1 MMNYIESINM
11 KRTALH
17 FLASRIQEDQV
28 TALREAF
35 SYFDKNGDGK
45 LTAKE
50 LKEGVKKVKDCQLTE
65 DDIDKAMEI
74 LDSNR
79 NGFIDYTEFIAACMQ
94 SHVYVMEHNLKQAF
108 SYFDKDASGM
118 ISKDELKECLQDEE
132 MQLSDDVLNRMIS
145 EVDMNKD
152 GQIDYNEYITMM
164 QTKSQFK
171 Q

>member
-1 MMNYIESINM
+1 
-11 KRTALH
+11 
-17 FLASRIQEDQV
+17 
-28 TALREAF
+28 
-35 SYFDKNGDGK
+35 
-45 LTAKE
+45 
-50 LKEGVKKVKDCQLTE
+50 
-65 DDIDKAMEI
+65 
-74 LDSNR
+74 
-79 NGFIDYTEFIAACMQ
+79 
-94 SHVYVMEHNLKQAF
+94 
-108 SYFDKDASGM
+108 M